1 MQTDL
6 KTKMATKGKKN
17 RMFSYYKHSQIRRNS
32 FFGHNFNNFQNLTI
46 FAKTYSFK
54 LGLQI

>member
-17 RMFSYYKHSQIRRNS
+17 RMFSYYKHLEMIKNS
-32 FFGHNFNNFQNLTI
+32 FFGRNFNNN
-46 FAKTYSFK
+46 K
-54 LGLQI
+54 